1 MSLTLSGP
9 NPIGIAPGE
18 KYSGW
23 RDAMD
28 GLGWVAGKRYPKT
41 KSFGGSGESLERQRC
56 K

>member
-9 NPIGIAPGE
+9 NRIGIAPGE

-28 GLGWVAGKRYPKT
+28 GLGWVAGKRYPKAYHLA
-41 KSFGGSGESLERQRC
+41 KLWGVARASEM
-56 K
+56 